1 MLQPA
6 RRKYRK
12 EQKGRNTGVATR
24 GNSVAFGDFGLKCTD
39 RGRLT
44 ARQIEAARRAIS
56 RHVKRGGRIW
66 IRVFPDK
73 PISQKPAEV
82 RMGNGKGNPEYYVA
96 EIQPGKVIYEIVG
109 VPEAEF
115 AAAARDADA
124 LYPRFIR
131 ADAALIGTL
140 FAIAQL
146 VASSEYTVMR
156 VSGVSVPRMAF
167 TLIQVG
173 MLFSVLTLVTGE
185 FVAPP
190 AEQFAQQL
198 RAKAITGVIAQEFR
212 SGLWV
217 KDERNFVNVAQV
229 LPDSVLLGVKIFEF
243 DKDLRLRKISLAQR
257 GEYLSNNRWRLRD
270 VVQTN
275 FDDGKMDVSRIAEA
289 DWQSVIDP
297 NLLSVLLVVPE
308 HMSAWNLFSYVQHL
322 KENNQ
327 QASRHEIAFW
337 NKLLYP
343 FAVLVMMVLALP
355 FAYTQ
360 QRAGGVGAKVFA
372 GNAARSESYVGYR
385 NEGLLAKG
393 ETLKVGQNQYF
404 AMGDNS
410 ANSADGR
417 VWGFVPAKDVVGRPL
432 AVYFPFTKHW

>member
-1 MLQPA
+1 MKVIRRYLSSEITASILLVFAALLMLF
-6 RRKYRK
+6 
-12 EQKGRNTGVATR
+12 
-24 GNSVAFGDFGLKCTD
+24 AFLDLIHELGEL
-39 RGRLT
+39 
-44 ARQIEAARRAIS
+44 
-56 RHVKRGGRIW
+56 
-66 IRVFPDK
+66 
-73 PISQKPAEV
+73 
-82 RMGNGKGNPEYYVA
+82 GKGNYRLLHIIAFVLLSL
-96 EIQPGKVIYEIVG
+96 PGHVYELFPI
-109 VPEAEF
+109 
-115 AAAARDADA
+115 
-124 LYPRFIR
+124 
-131 ADAALIGTL
+131 AALIGTL

-156 VSGVSVPRMAF
+156 VSGVSVARMAF
-167 TLIQVG
+167 MLVQVG
-173 MLFSVLTLVTGE
+173 LLFSALTFVIGE

-217 KDERNFVNVAQV
+217 KDDRNFVNVAQV
-229 LPDSVLLGVKIFEF
+229 LPDSVLVGVKIYEF
-243 DKDLRLRKISLAQR
+243 DKELRLRKISLAQR

-275 FDDGKMDVSRIAEA
+275 FDDGKMAVSRIAEA

-297 NLLSVLLVVPE
+297 NLLNVLLVVPE

-372 GNAARSESYVGYR
+372 GIMLGIGYVTLGRLFTYL
-385 NEGLLAKG
+385 GLLRDWPPFWSAALPTLLFLMLATTMMWWG
-393 ETLKVGQNQYF
+393 E
-404 AMGDNS
+404 
-410 ANSADGR
+410 R
-417 VWGFVPAKDVVGRPL
+417 R
-432 AVYFPFTKHW
+432 